1 MELYFWILL
10 GAILLVS
17 LTILLA
23 RPPPSNTNKY
33 NYENLDGYIGETA
46 GGKPVNTNS
55 NQSNIEENKEEPEEE
70 ELPPEVIEKIERRKW
85 ALGFVMFGSTFIMMG
100 AILLFLSE
108 FEFTTFL
115 GSCMMYVGIIALCK
129 GASFEL
135 QKNSKYTDFFSAVF
149 FLLIFFINFILLTEL
164 LGVLG
169 TYAWAV
175 NTTHRKAGDLI
186 LIYLLPYF
194 IWKIVPTFGAAD
206 NVKNKSSSG
215 LDFTWLF
222 VDLQSA
228 SFFAIFNY
236 ILLIATSQ
244 EYVFWPIMNQYAGPG
259 FQMSLYLI
267 LFSMLG
273 HSVGLIYSR
282 KAKNSRDKNARE
294 PEEKPNES
302 S

>member
-23 RPPPSNTNKY
+23 RPPPSNNNKY
-33 NYENLDGYIGETA
+33 NYDNLDGYIEEAT
-46 GGKPVNTNS
+46 GGKPAKTTS
-55 NQSNIEENKEEPEEE
+55 NKSNIEENTEEPEEE
-70 ELPPEVIEKIERRKW
+70 LSAEVSEKIERRKW

-100 AILLFLSE
+100 AILLFFSKL
-108 FEFTTFL
+108 EFTSFL
-115 GSCMMYVGIIALCK
+115 GSCMMYIGIIALCK

-135 QKNSKYTDFFSAVF
+135 QKDKKYTDFSSVIF

-164 LGVLG
+164 LDVLG

-175 NTTHRKAGDLI
+175 TTANRKAGDLI

-194 IWKIVPTFGAAD
+194 IWKIVPTFGVVD
-206 NVKNKSSSG
+206 TVKNKSSSE

-222 VDLQSA
+222 VDLRSA

-244 EYVFWPIMNQYAGPG
+244 EYIFWPILNQYAEPG

-273 HSVGLIYSR
+273 HFARLIYGG
-282 KAKNSRDKNARE
+282 KTVNTRD
-294 PEEKPNES
+294 EETSESKEETNES